1 MTELSNSLIFQK
13 TNGNVLPAVF
23 TGYLINTENFSV
35 FASFLLLFRIILLED
50 LYQTP
55 RILIVNKTAL
65 FVLYSTLFLVRF
77 LISVK
82 ILSLVFVIF
91 SELCVWRHNT
101 YVN

>member
-13 TNGNVLPAVF
+13 TKGIVLPAVF

-65 FVLYSTLFLVRF
+65 FVVYSTLFLVRF

-91 SELCVWRHNT
+91 SELCVWRRNT

>member
-13 TNGNVLPAVF
+13 TKGNVLPAVF

-35 FASFLLLFRIILLED
+35 FSSFLLLFRIILLED

-65 FVLYSTLFLVRF
+65 FVVYSTLFLVRF